1 MSDLSGTADF
11 VLQTF
16 GSHCFA
22 FGLHQ
27 AGCRG
32 RLPEPVVT
40 ICSLQQATS
49 EEVKCYSTIRANGSF
64 MLDVS
69 SFQVIPL

>member
-1 MSDLSGTADF
+1 M
-11 VLQTF
+11 TF
-16 GSHCFA
+16 LGQQILFYKPSEAIVCVWTS
-22 FGLHQ
+22 Q

-32 RLPEPVVT
+32 RLPESVVT

-49 EEVKCYSTIRANGSF
+49 EEVKCYSTTGANGSF
-64 MLDVS
+64 MFDVS

>member
-16 GSHCFA
+16 GNHC
-22 FGLHQ
+22 L
-27 AGCRG
+27 
-32 RLPEPVVT
+32 RLDFPSRASRMPPESVVT

-49 EEVKCYSTIRANGSF
+49 EEVKCYSTIGANGSF